1 MPSLLIKH
9 LLEIGEP
16 GKVRTL
22 PLLQSMETVVM
33 FADIRYINSNRLVAS
48 LRCLKSA
55 PNRELEV
62 LKHSPSVSIDI
73 QKALLKS

>member
-9 LLEIGEP
+9 LLEVGEP

-33 FADIRYINSNRLVAS
+33 FADIRYQYSNRLVGS
-48 LRCLKSA
+48 LKYRKNVR
-55 PNRELEV
+55 NREPEEQ
-62 LKHSPSVSIDI
+62 SN
-73 QKALLKS
+73 